1 MVGYAKGDIMDAA
14 LSDLQCLGKEPN
26 PEGRGYIQ
34 EAEHRLRNLIQG
46 NNHNLSASPVLQ
58 HLRSFIQISKD
69 QFDAENS
76 HLASKEILD
85 YIKTLEIL
93 NGSFDEQWCT
103 AQKRRRDKF
112 RFSTPE
118 EQQAVG
124 SKQPRDDNVTVIG
137 SSVDTAAM
145 LDKLDWSMHYS

>member
-1 MVGYAKGDIMDAA
+1 MVGNAKGDIMDAA
-14 LSDLQCLGKEPN
+14 LSDLQSLGKEPN

-46 NNHNLSASPVLQ
+46 NNHLLSASPVLQ
-58 HLRSFIQISKD
+58 HLRSFMQTSKD
-69 QFDAENS
+69 QFDDENR

-112 RFSTPE
+112 RISTPE
-118 EQQAVG
+118 ERQA
-124 SKQPRDDNVTVIG
+124 KQPRDDNVTVIG

-145 LDKLDWSMHYS
+145 LDKLDWSVHFS